1 MNREE
6 RPIVFTITDIS
17 ESQLMVYTKD
27 SRWKKEGLTMTFEN
41 VSPCN
46 LFSCTEAVTVTGN
59 NRGYAVLFEVD

>member
-27 SRWKKEGLTMTFEN
+27 SRWKKEKLLMTFDN
-41 VSPCN
+41 VTPSN
-46 LFSCTEAVTVTGN
+46 LFNCVEAITVTGN
-59 NRGYAVLFEVD
+59 DKGYSVLFEVD